1 MEDSQ
6 LFPELNLKLED
17 LLEAMTKEGEEIIM
31 VEQDLKIIWANS
43 NFQEKVRK
51 LGEAKG
57 DIKGK
62 FCYQVYQNKDK
73 PCENCPTLE
82 TFKTGEIKETKQSIP
97 DPLGNKRLVKLI
109 SRPVKKASGEVIA
122 VIESIID
129 LSERIELEH
138 SLKQIKDE
146 LQAIFDGI
154 EDGIFIID
162 QDYQILRTNRGV
174 LKFLDKRDFS
184 EVLGKKCFIEY
195 FENDKI
201 CSNCPAQ
208 KAREEAKSCR
218 STKIYQK
225 KDKSKLILDI
235 AAFPLQNEGEGISR
249 VIVYMKDITDI
260 INLEERVL
268 FTERLTEVGELAAG
282 VAHEIKNPLGNIVAA
297 AQYFLLKQPLN
308 EKSKNYLEIILRN
321 AENANKIIK
330 QLMTF
335 AKPQELSFKVEDVT
349 LSIDCACSLVETK
362 FARQKVDIIKKWPK
376 DIPPILLDSDMLEQA
391 FLNLILNS
399 LDAIPERGGGRLI
412 ITAFVAPEQNEVVVS
427 FVDSGKGISP
437 ENLDKV
443 CEPFFT
449 TKEAG
454 LGLGLSFVRHAIDC
468 HKGKMSIRSKVGQG
482 TEITIRFPILR

>member
-1 MEDSQ
+1 M
-6 LFPELNLKLED
+6 
-17 LLEAMTKEGEEIIM
+17 
-31 VEQDLKIIWANS
+31 
-43 NFQEKVRK
+43 
-51 LGEAKG
+51 
-57 DIKGK
+57 
-62 FCYQVYQNKDK
+62 
-73 PCENCPTLE
+73 
-82 TFKTGEIKETKQSIP
+82 
-97 DPLGNKRLVKLI
+97 
-109 SRPVKKASGEVIA
+109 
-122 VIESIID
+122 
-129 LSERIELEH
+129 
-138 SLKQIKDE
+138 
-146 LQAIFDGI
+146 
-154 EDGIFIID
+154 
-162 QDYQILRTNRGV
+162 
-174 LKFLDKRDFS
+174 
-184 EVLGKKCFIEY
+184 EY
-195 FENDKI
+195 FENDEI

-235 AAFPLQNEGEGISR
+235 AAFPLQDEEGKISR
-249 VIVYMKDITDI
+249 VIVYTKDITDI

-297 AQYFLLKQPLN
+297 AQYCLLKQPLN

-349 LSIDCACSLVETK
+349 LSIDRVCSLVETK
-362 FARQKVDIIKKWPK
+362 FAKQKVDIIKKWPK

-399 LDAIPERGGGRLI
+399 LDAMPEGGRLI
-412 ITAFVAPEQNEVVVS
+412 ITAFVAGEQNEVVVS
-427 FVDSGKGISP
+427 FVDSGKGISS
-437 ENLDKV
+437 ENLEKV

-468 HKGKMSIRSKVGQG
+468 HRGKMSIRSKVGQG
-482 TEITIRFPILR
+482 TEITLRFPILR